1 MNDVM
6 ELNTKFL
13 DYNNN
18 FNKTFAQSST
28 VNALESNINSVRDY
42 KFAQLESY
50 KDQIARIHLK
60 LMNQKQVSSGG
71 NSMIT
76 SIQMLLGPKLKEQ
89 FLMQQ
94 GSDSINHNNLF
105 KNMNNLNGCFL
116 DIIDS
121 VCSYKVELGIM
132 LQKLV
137 ESYNS
142 IFLQQYQTFYDG
154 KLQREKDLDMEI
166 LRYKGKQKEAQDEQ
180 DKLIKQQQKDMGT
193 NDVTLR
199 KEVVA
204 LRAENVMHQDKS

>member
-1 MNDVM
+1 
-6 ELNTKFL
+6 
-13 DYNNN
+13 
-18 FNKTFAQSST
+18 
-28 VNALESNINSVRDY
+28 
-42 KFAQLESY
+42 
-50 KDQIARIHLK
+50 
-60 LMNQKQVSSGG
+60 MNQKQVSSGG

-94 GSDSINHNNLF
+94 GSDSINHNYLF

-142 IFLQQYQTFYDG
+142 IFL
-154 KLQREKDLDMEI
+154 
-166 LRYKGKQKEAQDEQ
+166 
-180 DKLIKQQQKDMGT
+180 
-193 NDVTLR
+193 
-199 KEVVA
+199 
-204 LRAENVMHQDKS
+204 

>member
-1 MNDVM
+1 
-6 ELNTKFL
+6 
-13 DYNNN
+13 
-18 FNKTFAQSST
+18 
-28 VNALESNINSVRDY
+28 
-42 KFAQLESY
+42 
-50 KDQIARIHLK
+50 
-60 LMNQKQVSSGG
+60 MNQKQVSSGG

-180 DKLIKQQQKDMGT
+180 DKLIKQQE
-193 NDVTLR
+193 LCR
-199 KEVVA
+199 
-204 LRAENVMHQDKS
+204 

>member
-94 GSDSINHNNLF
+94 GSDSINHNYLF

-142 IFLQQYQTFYDG
+142 IFL
-154 KLQREKDLDMEI
+154 
-166 LRYKGKQKEAQDEQ
+166 
-180 DKLIKQQQKDMGT
+180 
-193 NDVTLR
+193 
-199 KEVVA
+199 
-204 LRAENVMHQDKS
+204 